1 MASDAVLEAI
11 LDTCDDAVIYLDRDG
26 RITRWNR
33 SAERQFGHGADEV
46 VGQAVTAVFPEHVR
60 EAVDGVLRQVRS
72 GDRAHHVETE
82 ILRRDG
88 MPMPVSL
95 SLCPVAGQ
103 GATSSARCSSAA
115 TSPSSGSPRRR
126 WPRSRPGCARARR
139 WRTSAAGCGTCA
151 PAPCSGATSSTASTA
166 LDPARLRR
174 HVRRP
179 PGRRPPR
186 RPRPGARRPWTRR
199 CASARPFEAEY
210 RVVRPDGER
219 AGRPR
224 PGPADGRLGG
234 RGRRAAGDRPG
245 RHRGP
250 RA

>member
-60 EAVDGVLRQVRS
+60 EAVDGVLRRVRS

-95 SLCPVAGQ
+95 SLSPVAGQ
-103 GATSSARCSSAA
+103 GDDVVGSVLIGRDITEQRLAQAALAEAEARVRESEALA
-115 TSPSSGSPRRR
+115 HVGS
-126 WPRSRPGCARARR
+126 WL
-139 WRTSAAGCGTCA
+139 WDLRT
-151 PAPCSGATSSTASTA
+151 GAVQWSDEFHRIHG
-166 LDPARLRR
+166 LDPHEFDGTFAGHLAAVHPDDRAAVQAAMDAS
-174 HVRRP
+174 VR
-179 PGRRPPR
+179 
-186 RPRPGARRPWTRR
+186 
-199 CASARPFEAEY
+199 SARPFEAEY
-210 RVVRPDGER
+210 RIVRPDGEVREVHAR
-219 AGRPR
+219 AQPTAGSS
-224 PGPADGRLGG
+224 GAVVGL
-234 RGRRAAGDRPG
+234 RGIGQDVTD
-245 RHRGP
+245 GP